1 MNRNDVKRK
10 RSSKGLINPER
21 TKTYLVTHEE
31 NLLDFVKK
39 HLPKQSE
46 KNVKRIIANHQVAI
60 NGAPVSYFYEPLFN
74 EDEVTI
80 AWEPIRRYQRN
91 KPPIIYE
98 DDDIIAINKPSGL
111 LSVASEKEKG
121 RTAYRL
127 IADYLSNFKRGA
139 RPYVVHRLD
148 EDTSGVLIFAKKI
161 EVREALQ
168 KSWQQVVSKRAY
180 FAVVEPGT
188 IEDNGVLQ
196 DYLAIDRTQKMYVT
210 ANKKY
215 GKLAITKFKTL
226 KRNAKYA
233 LLDVNIDSGRKN
245 QIRVQLGHHGY
256 YVVGDDKYG
265 KPSNPL
271 KRLALHAYELSFVS
285 PLTGKEYDFKTPC
298 PKEFLTLFNENLEA
312 KDKKKSSTFIRQR
325 GKSKR

>member
-46 KNVKRIIANHQVAI
+46 KNVRRIIANHQVAI

-80 AWEPIRRYQRN
+80 AWEPIRRYQ
-91 KPPIIYE
+91 
-98 DDDIIAINKPSGL
+98 SL

-271 KRLALHAYELSFVS
+271 KRLALHAYELSFVN
-285 PLTGKEYDFKTPC
+285 PLTSKEYDFKTPC